1 MVINSRIRKI
11 IRDTCNLVR
20 TPILIKKIYKI
31 NKYILYAMERERED
45 KLEKL
50 QIKKNIC
57 MFFKELGEGDP
68 QEGIGSK
75 N

>member
-1 MVINSRIRKI
+1 MCWR
-11 IRDTCNLVR
+11 
-20 TPILIKKIYKI
+20 
-31 NKYILYAMERERED
+31 ERERED

-57 MFFKELGEGDP
+57 MFLKELGEGDP

>member
-1 MVINSRIRKI
+1 
-11 IRDTCNLVR
+11 
-20 TPILIKKIYKI
+20 
-31 NKYILYAMERERED
+31 MERERED